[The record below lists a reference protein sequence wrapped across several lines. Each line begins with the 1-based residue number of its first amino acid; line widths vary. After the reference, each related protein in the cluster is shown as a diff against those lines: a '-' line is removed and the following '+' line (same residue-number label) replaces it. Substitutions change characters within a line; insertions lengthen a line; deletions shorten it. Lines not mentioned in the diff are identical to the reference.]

1 MEISTFALR
10 PIAAAL
16 VSVLVLQGC
25 ATQNSKGEKVSMGES
40 LKQTFDSD
48 DPCSN
53 SKRNVGI
60 LAGAIIGGL
69 IGNQA
74 GGKNK
79 GIRPF

>member
-48 DPCSN
+48 DPCSIAN
-53 SKRNVGI
+53 EM
-60 LAGAIIGGL
+60 LAFLPAQL
-69 IGNQA
+69 LVA
-74 GGKNK
+74 
-79 GIRPF
+79 